1 MDDLPPRDAESPSR
15 VFDMETLRSLVA
27 LADLGSLALASGRI
41 GRTQAALSQ
50 QMRRLEER
58 AGQPLFSR
66 DSRRL
71 VLTEAGQLMLG
82 YARRILALNDE
93 ARQALRRTGVSGEV
107 RFGSSQDFGEAWL
120 PPVLAQFRK
129 AFPAVRIEV
138 RIDGGTRSVEAV
150 EAGQLDVALALGLGE
165 RGDCERIGQLPLVWI
180 AHQDFTWDG
189 RESLPL
195 ALFTAPCRF
204 RNRGTAALDGAG
216 VAWNIALTSPSLYG
230 VWAAVNAGLGVTVR
244 TPEGLLPGLE
254 IVNGK
259 FGLPDLGSVD
269 VTLYF
274 GKGPRSPAV
283 ESLAGLLRDRLGHR
297 IDDLESSL
305 PKRTAP
311 RRARSRRSTAIASP

>member
-1 MDDLPPRDAESPSR
+1 MDDLAPRPATGSGR
-15 VFDMETLRSLVA
+15 TFDLETLRSLVA

-41 GRTQAALSQ
+41 GRTQAALSL

-58 AGQPLFSR
+58 AGQPLFCR

-71 VLTEAGQLMLG
+71 VLTEAGEVLLG
-82 YARRILALNDE
+82 YARRMLALNDE
-93 ARQALRRTGVSGEV
+93 ARQALGGTGVSGEV

-129 AFPAVRIEV
+129 AFPAVRLEV

-150 EAGQLDVALALGLGE
+150 EAGQLDVALALGLGD
-165 RGDCERIGQLPLVWI
+165 RGQCVRIGQLPLAWI
-180 AHQDFTWDG
+180 AHESFAWDG

-204 RNRGTAALDGAG
+204 RNKGTAALDAAG
-216 VAWNIALTSPSLYG
+216 IPWTIALTSPSLYG
-230 VWAAVNAGLGVTVR
+230 VWAAVKAGLGVTVR
-244 TPEGLLPGLE
+244 TPEGLQPGLQ

-259 FGLPDLGSVD
+259 FGLPDLGAVD

-274 GKGPRSPAV
+274 GPGPRNPAV
-283 ESLAGLLRDRLGHR
+283 ESLAGLLRERLASRLGE
-297 IDDLESSL
+297 LESGL
-305 PKRTAP
+305 ARGVALRRP
-311 RRARSRRSTAIASP
+311 RRPVVRTG

>member
-1 MDDLPPRDAESPSR
+1 MDDLAPRGSASSGR
-15 VFDMETLRSLVA
+15 TFDLETLRSLVA
-27 LADLGSLALASGRI
+27 LADLGSLALASRRI
-41 GRTQAALSQ
+41 GRTQAALSL

-58 AGQPLFSR
+58 AGRPLFRR

-71 VLTEAGQLMLG
+71 VLTEAGEVLLG
-82 YARRILALNDE
+82 YARRMLALNEE
-93 ARQALRRTGVSGEV
+93 ARQALGGAGVSGEV

-129 AFPAVRIEV
+129 AFPGVRLEV

-165 RGDCERIGQLPLVWI
+165 RGHCVRIGQLPLVWI
-180 AHQDFTWDG
+180 AHEAFAWDG

-204 RNRGTAALDGAG
+204 RNKGTAALDAAG
-216 VAWNIALTSPSLYG
+216 IPWTIALTSPSLYG

-244 TPEGLLPGLE
+244 TPEGLQPGLE

-259 FGLPDLGSVD
+259 FGLPDLGAVD

-274 GKGPRSPAV
+274 RPGLRDPAID
-283 ESLAGLLRDRLGHR
+283 SLAGLLEGRLASRLG
-297 IDDLESSL
+297 DLESRL
-305 PKRTAP
+305 PRVTAA
-311 RRARSRRSTAIASP
+311 RRAGRARA